1 LIPGDFFVA
10 SYGLAATRLRI
21 LGVRRLN
28 VGARGAVGLLK
39 ARRALNVWHF
49 RMTDL
54 PAFSN
59 SISII
64 VPTLNEEEN
73 IVPLVS
79 EITTCAIP
87 FREILFVDDHSTD
100 TTRDKIRA
108 LAANHPIRL
117 IEQDGAGPGLATAI
131 MSGARAAHGEILLV
145 MDADLS
151 HPPDRIKDLVAPL
164 FAGAAELVVGS
175 RYVKGGST
183 PGWPVWRR
191 VVSRAGAALAHPL
204 TGLHDSM
211 CGFFAI
217 GRSRL
222 LELEPQT
229 SGFKIVFEAMLRAR
243 GTLRVREIP
252 IAFRTRVR
260 GKSKMSFG
268 IALGFF
274 FRWLHAV
281 FEHLVRGAS
290 RRERNANLTSAG
302 KTLHP
307 ETPGK

>member
-1 LIPGDFFVA
+1 M
-10 SYGLAATRLRI
+10 RI
-21 LGVRRLN
+21 IE
-28 VGARGAVGLLK
+28 
-39 ARRALNVWHF
+39 
-49 RMTDL
+49 
-54 PAFSN
+54 N

-79 EITTCAIP
+79 EITACAVP
-87 FREILFVDDHSTD
+87 FREILFIDDHSTD
-100 TTRDKIRA
+100 ATRDKIHA
-108 LAANHPIRL
+108 LAGSQPIRL
-117 IEQDGAGPGLATAI
+117 IEQDAAGPGLAAAI

-151 HPPDRIKDLVAPL
+151 HPADRIKDLVAPL
-164 FAGAAELVVGS
+164 FADIADLVVGS

-191 VVSRAGAALAHPL
+191 VVSRAGAVLAFPL

-222 LELEPQT
+222 LELAPQT
-229 SGFKIVFEAMLRAR
+229 SGFKIVFETMLRAR

-252 IAFRTRVR
+252 IVFRERVR
-260 GKSKMSFG
+260 GKSKMSLG
-268 IALGFF
+268 VALGFF
-274 FRWLHAV
+274 LRWLRAIFV
-281 FEHLVRGAS
+281 HLIHGVS
-290 RRERNANLTSAG
+290 PRERSAN
-302 KTLHP
+302 
-307 ETPGK
+307 